1 VASSEGSIA
10 RSDWQLAWLLPC
22 ATVVHIVASVGSN
35 IARSVQHVI
44 SPAQVPELAAPPSPV
59 VPPLLPLLPSLPHAD
74 EQLCPSQS
82 KTGPSQ
88 VEQLLVSHIA
98 SCEVHMVWTHVTHAA
113 E

>member
-1 VASSEGSIA
+1 VHDVAS
-10 RSDWQLAWLLPC
+10 L
-22 ATVVHIVASVGSN
+22 GSN
-35 IARSVQHVI
+35 AARAEQQVI
-44 SPAQVPELAAPPSPV
+44 RPAQLPELAPPPSPI

-88 VEQLLVSHIA
+88 VMQLLVSHIA
-98 SCEVHMVWTHVTHAA
+98 SCEAHMVWTHITQAA